1 MPMLHHENNIAI
13 RVNFSSK
20 INKLFFFCLEDIYSF
35 GSLFPAFGILINLM
49 TIVNVL
55 EDLYSLMDSAAD
67 MAEEQGLQQATL
79 RDMKR

>member
-1 MPMLHHENNIAI
+1 MPMLHHENNIPI

-20 INKLFFFCLEDIYSF
+20 INKFFFCLEDIYSF

>member
-1 MPMLHHENNIAI
+1 
-13 RVNFSSK
+13 
-20 INKLFFFCLEDIYSF
+20 
-35 GSLFPAFGILINLM
+35 M